1 MNLINSMAT
10 LIEEKFATYF
20 NEFMPLM
27 EKIIDNVDSQTTE
40 QMRLRAR
47 TIESMGYM
55 IESICENKEFIG
67 TVQRVT
73 EKLFKLLQ

>member
-1 MNLINSMAT
+1 MAT
-10 LIEEKFATYF
+10 LIEEKFGAYF

-27 EKIIDNVDSQTTE
+27 EKIIDNVDSQSTE

-47 TIESMGYM
+47 TIESMGFM